1 MTAKRFIEFS
11 TQNTDNGEINNG
23 FYDIET
29 EGWFYTKDSVNARK
43 IVELLNELNEENQ
56 TLRAFIK
63 RLTNDCGE
71 IILMNG
77 VGYKVDKI
85 LEDLE

>member
-1 MTAKRFIEFS
+1 MTAKRFRLYQSDDLSEEYVCDDG
-11 TQNTDNGEINNG
+11 NPLRTDE
-23 FYDIET
+23 E
-29 EGWFYTKDSVNARK
+29 
-43 IVELLNELNEENQ
+43 VELLNRLHEENQ

-63 RLTNDCGE
+63 RLTNNCGE
-71 IILMNG
+71 IVLMNG